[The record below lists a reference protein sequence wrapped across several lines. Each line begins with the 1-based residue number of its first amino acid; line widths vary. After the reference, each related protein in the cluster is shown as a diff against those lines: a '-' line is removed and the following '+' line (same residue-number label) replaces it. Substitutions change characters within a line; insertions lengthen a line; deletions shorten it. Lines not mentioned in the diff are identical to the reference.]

1 MKRSK
6 NLRQRRPGLKMRN
19 AISCARSPALKRSSR
34 SRFRF
39 SKNLPLRL
47 KNARPLSKIRQ
58 SWKRSR
64 L

>member
-19 AISCARSPALKRSSR
+19 AISCARSPASKRSSR

-39 SKNLPLRL
+39 SKNLLLRL
-47 KNARPLSKIRQ
+47 KIARPLSKNRQ

>member
-1 MKRSK
+1 
-6 NLRQRRPGLKMRN
+6 MRN
-19 AISCARSPALKRSSR
+19 AISCARSPASKRSSR

-39 SKNLPLRL
+39 SKNLLLRP
-47 KNARPLSKIRQ
+47 KNVRPLSKNRQ

>member
-1 MKRSK
+1 
-6 NLRQRRPGLKMRN
+6 MRN
-19 AISCARSPALKRSSR
+19 AISCARSPASKRSSR

-39 SKNLPLRL
+39 SKNLLLRL
-47 KNARPLSKIRQ
+47 KNARPLSKNRQ